1 VSFKILVPI
10 DLEEESS
17 WKKPLAVAFELAQ
30 KLNGTVTVMTVVPDL
45 KALLDWRY
53 AIRGETGGSAGFD
66 MRTIVEDAEKR
77 LRQIVQEEAPAGME
91 VTTIARHGSIYEEIL
106 DLAAEIEADQ
116 IVMAAHRPTMTEY
129 LLGEVTSRIVRHAKC
144 SVNVVR
150 GD

>member
-1 VSFKILVPI
+1 MSFKILVPI

-17 WKKPLAVAFELAQ
+17 WKKPLAVAFALAQ
-30 KLNGTVTVMTVVPDL
+30 KLHGKVTVMTVVPDL
-45 KALLDWRY
+45 TALLDWRY

-66 MRTIVEDAEKR
+66 MRSVVKDAEKR
-77 LRQIVQEEAPAGME
+77 LRQIVEAEAPQGME
-91 VTTIARHGSIYEEIL
+91 VATLARHGTVYEEIL
-106 DLAAEIEADQ
+106 DVATEIDADQ

-129 LLGEVTSRIVRHAKC
+129 LIGEVTSRVVRHAKC